1 MSPHATPASRAL
13 VTGATSGIGLEF
25 ARQLAASGHDLVL
38 VARNQARLED
48 VAAELRTTHGVDT
61 EVLAADLGDRT
72 QLARAEARLAD
83 TDRPVGL
90 LVNNA
95 GFGLKDKFLD
105 NDVEAEQAMLD
116 VLVTAVMRLTHA
128 AMRAMVERGGG
139 GIINVS
145 SVAGFLPR
153 GTYGAAKRWVT
164 HFGEWASAEYKP
176 RGITLTT
183 VCPGFVVT
191 EFHERLG
198 SQEGAGFMWMD
209 AEFLVR
215 KALADHAKGRALSV
229 PGRQYQA
236 IVRAAR
242 LVPASTLQRFQT
254 LGRD

>member
-1 MSPHATPASRAL
+1 MSSPTRERSL

-25 ARQLAASGHDLVL
+25 ARQLAARGHDLVL
-38 VARNQARLED
+38 VARDRARLDE
-48 VAAELRTTHGVDT
+48 VADQLRTSYGVDAQ
-61 EVLAADLGDRT
+61 VLSADLGDRE
-72 QLARAEARLAD
+72 QLALVEQRLGDASD
-83 TDRPVGL
+83 PIGL

-95 GFGLKDKFLD
+95 GFGLKEKFLD

-128 AMRAMVERGGG
+128 AMRSMVTRGGG

-176 RGITLTT
+176 QGITLTT

-198 SQEGAGFMWMD
+198 SQEGTGFMWMD
-209 AEFLVR
+209 ADFLVR
-215 KALADHAKGRALSV
+215 KALADHDKGKALSV

-242 LVPASTLQRFQT
+242 LVPAGALQRFQT